1 MVTVIMIER
10 KERDMNEFDFE
21 TYVLQFY
28 GKGGIYDYGFLRQD
42 VRQALKIRMEKFPEI
57 DFDGDSFDRE
67 LVRDIVLKSRGVE
80 DLEYNV

>member
-1 MVTVIMIER
+1 
-10 KERDMNEFDFE
+10 MNQFDQFDFE

-42 VRQALKIRMEKFPEI
+42 VRKALKIRMEKFPEI
-57 DFDGDSFDRE
+57 EFGGDSFDRE
-67 LVRDIVLKSRGVE
+67 LIRDIVLKSRGVE

>member
-1 MVTVIMIER
+1 MALQHLLV
-10 KERDMNEFDFE
+10 KEKEMNEFDFE

-28 GKGGIYDYGFLRQD
+28 GKGGTYDYGFLRQD
-42 VRQALKIRMEKFPEI
+42 IQKALKIRMEKFPEI
-57 DFDGDSFDRE
+57 EFGGDSFDRE